1 MLFTWTMQM
10 HENILIMM
18 MVIMSILMMVI
29 MANDGINKIIDLI
42 SVCLL
47 LPIGCLYG
55 IVLYWWRERWKYVQP
70 MVQLLYGYPAYIW
83 V

>member
-1 MLFTWTMQM
+1 M

-18 MVIMSILMMVI
+18 MMIMSILMMVI
-29 MANDGINKIIDLI
+29 MANDGINKIIELI

-47 LPIGCLYG
+47 LPIGCLFVILG
-55 IVLYWWRERWKYVQP
+55 YWFLERWKPIQP